1 MGCRDHQVYYSLYV
15 PYAKA
20 IRRAIFKGIHDI
32 EKEIKEMVREKIYLT
47 PEQKSRLEGIK
58 DDIDWLAEEIRRAE
72 YVGLDVSDLKARF
85 EKMKSIRVRML
96 EEYGR

>member
-1 MGCRDHQVYYSLYV
+1 MHV
-15 PYAKA
+15 PYTRV
-20 IRRAIFKGIHDI
+20 IRQAIFKGIYNI
-32 EKEIKEMVREKIYLT
+32 EREVNEMVREKIMLT
-47 PEQKSRLEGIK
+47 PEQKARLEGIK

-72 YVGLDVSDLKARF
+72 YVGLDVTDLKARF